1 MASTLVQFRT
11 DDQEKNNAAAVCKT
25 IGIDLQD
32 YLRLCMARL
41 ISEQGIPFSM
51 NASDICAAKAKKA
64 MKLASRIAAENGVA
78 DLSLDEINAEIIA
91 ARKELS
97 AK

>member
-11 DDQEKNNAAAVCKT
+11 DDKEKNNAAAICKK
-25 IGIDLQD
+25 IGIELQD

-51 NASDICAAKAKKA
+51 NATDICAAKAKKA
-64 MKLASRIAAENGVA
+64 MRLASTAAVENGVA
-78 DLSLDEINAEIIA
+78 DLSLDEINAEITA

-97 AK
+97 AR